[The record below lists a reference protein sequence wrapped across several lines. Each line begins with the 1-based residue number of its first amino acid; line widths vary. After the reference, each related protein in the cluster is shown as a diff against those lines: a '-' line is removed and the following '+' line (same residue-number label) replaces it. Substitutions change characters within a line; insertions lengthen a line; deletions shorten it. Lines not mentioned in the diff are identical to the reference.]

1 MKKLNK
7 AIKIA
12 AEIHTGSKGGKREP
26 AIMHPIRVM
35 IKMDDQVSR
44 TVAILHDV
52 VETGKMTVNDLINL
66 GFSDKICHAVDL
78 LSRRKQERYDHYIKR
93 VQTNKLAIKVKIADL
108 EDNFFQRKKK
118 KKLSKLDKSKIKK
131 YKRAYK
137 YLTGKKLAL

>member
-44 TVAILHDV
+44 TVAIARCKPPADGAYIALGWTFQPADRC
-52 VETGKMTVNDLINL
+52 TGGIRT
-66 GFSDKICHAVDL
+66 GQRRGRSSDHCG
-78 LSRRKQERYDHYIKR
+78 R
-93 VQTNKLAIKVKIADL
+93 
-108 EDNFFQRKKK
+108 
-118 KKLSKLDKSKIKK
+118 
-131 YKRAYK
+131 
-137 YLTGKKLAL
+137 

>member
-35 IKMDDQVSR
+35 IKMDDQLSR

-66 GFSDKICHAVDL
+66 GL
-78 LSRRKQERYDHYIKR
+78 L
-93 VQTNKLAIKVKIADL
+93 
-108 EDNFFQRKKK
+108 NFAKFT
-118 KKLSKLDKSKIKK
+118 IKK
-131 YKRAYK
+131 SLK
-137 YLTGKKLAL
+137 